1 MVFSAI
7 FLVHVTDIQTY
18 KRLHIHLITSIFL
31 VDTMIARNS
40 VRHPERLA
48 LGIDDIALETEQ
60 ARSFHIQKE
69 VGMYIKNMQI
79 YR

>member
-1 MVFSAI
+1 MSA
-7 FLVHVTDIQTY
+7 
-18 KRLHIHLITSIFL
+18 
-31 VDTMIARNS
+31 MIS
-40 VRHPERLA
+40 VRHPEQLA

-60 ARSFHIQKE
+60 VRSFHIQNA

>member
-1 MVFSAI
+1 MRAVI
-7 FLVHVTDIQTY
+7 L
-18 KRLHIHLITSIFL
+18 
-31 VDTMIARNS
+31 
-40 VRHPERLA
+40 VRHPEQLA

-60 ARSFHIQKE
+60 ARSFDIQKE